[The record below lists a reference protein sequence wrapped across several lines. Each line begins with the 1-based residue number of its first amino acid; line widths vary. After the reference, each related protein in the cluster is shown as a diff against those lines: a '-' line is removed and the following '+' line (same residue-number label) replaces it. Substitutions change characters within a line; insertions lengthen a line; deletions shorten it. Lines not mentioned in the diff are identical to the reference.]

1 MDEALKR
8 ASAYEKAGA
17 DAILIHSKQNTPDE
31 IFEFTDLWHG
41 KIPVVVV
48 PTTYDTVKINDLLSH
63 KIKFVIYANQTL
75 RASHASMLELRSKLI
90 NAESINEVN
99 NMMSSMNDIFKLQ
112 DTYDAKI
119 MDEKLIEKSKQLG
132 Y

>member
-1 MDEALKR
+1 
-8 ASAYEKAGA
+8 
-17 DAILIHSKQNTPDE
+17 
-31 IFEFTDLWHG
+31 
-41 KIPVVVV
+41 
-48 PTTYDTVKINDLLSH
+48 
-63 KIKFVIYANQTL
+63 
-75 RASHASMLELRSKLI
+75 MLELRSKLI